1 MLTPNKK
8 YIKNNHFDMLKIIL
22 FVTHLWEAAHKTPN
36 RNKSFIAAPFSDC
49 DKQKAER

>member
-1 MLTPNKK
+1 
-8 YIKNNHFDMLKIIL
+8 MLKIIL

-49 DKQKAER
+49 DKQKAAGTLTFHYEL